1 MMRFCVTRFCVII
14 LLAMCFMGS
23 MLPAQSKLS
32 ALDEASYPKIVAA
45 HKGQVVLVD
54 FWATW
59 CVPCRAEMP
68 QLVKMQLKLG
78 ARGVKLITISADEP
92 SKEAAAFKVLT
103 ENSVAPPFYL
113 KKAADDDKFY
123 NLVDP
128 KWSGEMP
135 AMFIY
140 DRSGKRVR
148 SFLGE
153 TPVKDIEAAIEKLL
167 Q

>member
-1 MMRFCVTRFCVII
+1 MRRLII
-14 LLAMCFMGS
+14 LPVVLAAAVW
-23 MLPAQSKLS
+23 AQSKLTPVN
-32 ALDEASYPKIVAA
+32 EATLPKIVAA

-68 QLVKMQLKLG
+68 EIVKMSVRLST
-78 ARGVKLITISADEP
+78 RGLVLATVSADEP
-92 SKEAAAFKVLT
+92 AKELAAFKVLM
-103 ENSVAPPFYL
+103 ENAVAPPLYV

-123 NLVDP
+123 SSVDP

-135 AMFIY
+135 AMFLY
-140 DRSGKRVR
+140 DRTGKRVR

-153 TPVKDIEAAIEKLL
+153 TPVKDIEAAIQKLL
-167 Q
+167 

>member
-1 MMRFCVTRFCVII
+1 MR
-14 LLAMCFMGS
+14 LALTMFLAAGL
-23 MLPAQSKLS
+23 LPAQSKLTPVNET
-32 ALDEASYPKIVAA
+32 AFAKMVAT
-45 HKGQVVLVD
+45 HKGKIVLVD

-68 QLVKMQLKLG
+68 QLVKLSEKLH
-78 ARGVKLITISADEP
+78 ARGLDLITVSADAPEQ
-92 SKEAAAFKVLT
+92 EQAAFKLLMQ
-103 ENSVAPPFYL
+103 NAVAAPFYL

-123 NLVDP
+123 NSVDT

-153 TPVKDIEAAIEKLL
+153 TPVKDIEAAIQKLL
-167 Q
+167 

>member
-1 MMRFCVTRFCVII
+1 MTRFC
-14 LLAMCFMGS
+14 LAMFLAAAL
-23 MLPAQSKLS
+23 LPAQSKLTPVS
-32 ALDEASYPKIVAA
+32 EASFPKIVAA

-68 QLVKMQLKLG
+68 QLVKMSMKLG
-78 ARGVKLITISADEP
+78 ARGLVLITVSADEP
-92 SKEAAAFKVLT
+92 DKELAAFKLLM

-113 KKAADDDKFY
+113 KKAVDDDKFT
-123 NLVDP
+123 NLVDT
-128 KWSGEMP
+128 KWSGELP
-135 AMFIY
+135 AMFLY

-167 Q
+167 R

>member
-1 MMRFCVTRFCVII
+1 MTRIALV
-14 LLAMCFMGS
+14 LLAMVS
-23 MLPAQSKLS
+23 VLPAQSKLTP
-32 ALDEASYPKIVAA
+32 LNEAAFPKMLAT
-45 HKGQVVLVD
+45 HKGKIVLVD

-68 QLVKMQLKLG
+68 QLVKLSEKLRAKG
-78 ARGVKLITISADEP
+78 LDFITISADEP
-92 SKEAAAFKVLT
+92 KQELAAYKVLM
-103 ENSVAPPFYL
+103 ENSVAPPSYL
-113 KKAADDDKFY
+113 KIAVDDDKFY
-123 NLVDP
+123 NLVDT

-153 TPVKDIEAAIEKLL
+153 TPVKDIEAAIQKLL
-167 Q
+167 P

>member
-1 MMRFCVTRFCVII
+1 MRFG
-14 LLAMCFMGS
+14 LLLLTAAAIG
-23 MLPAQSKLS
+23 AQSKLTPLNETS
-32 ALDEASYPKIVAA
+32 FPKMLASHRGKII
-45 HKGQVVLVD
+45 LVD

-68 QLVKMQLKLG
+68 QLVKLSEKLR
-78 ARGVKLITISADEP
+78 ARGLDFITVSADEAGKEP
-92 SKEAAAFKVLT
+92 SALKVLM
-103 ENSVAPPFYL
+103 ENSVAAPVYI
-113 KKAADDDKFY
+113 KKVADDDVFY
-123 NLVDP
+123 NSVDT

-153 TPVKDIEAAIEKLL
+153 TPMKDIEAAIQKLL
-167 Q
+167 P

>member
-1 MMRFCVTRFCVII
+1 MRFA
-14 LLAMCFMGS
+14 LAMFVATS
-23 MLPAQSKLS
+23 LLS
-32 ALDEASYPKIVAA
+32 AQPKLMPVNEASLAKLIAS
-45 HKGQVVLVD
+45 HKGKVVLVD

-68 QLVKMQLKLG
+68 QLVKLSEKLRAKG
-78 ARGVKLITISADEP
+78 LDFITVSADEP
-92 SKEAAAFKVLT
+92 ESEAAAFKVLMQHA
-103 ENSVAPPFYL
+103 VAAPFYI
-113 KKAADDDKFY
+113 KKVDDNDKFY
-123 NLVDP
+123 NSVDT

-153 TPVKDIEAAIEKLL
+153 TPMKDIEAAVQKLL
-167 Q
+167 P

>member
-1 MMRFCVTRFCVII
+1 MK
-14 LLAMCFMGS
+14 LALAMVAAAVLMQ
-23 MLPAQSKLS
+23 AQSKI
-32 ALDEASYPKIVAA
+32 APLDEGSYSKMVAT
-45 HKGQVVLVD
+45 HKGKIVLVD

-68 QLVKMQLKLG
+68 QLVKLSLKLG
-78 ARGVKLITISADEP
+78 QHGLDFITVSGDDAG
-92 SKEAAAFKVLT
+92 KEQAALKVLMQDA
-103 ENSVAPPFYL
+103 VAPPFYI

-140 DRSGKRVR
+140 DRAGRRVK

-153 TPVKDIEAAIEKLL
+153 TPMKDVEAAIQKLL
-167 Q
+167 P

>member
-1 MMRFCVTRFCVII
+1 MRIALFF
-14 LLAMCFMGS
+14 LACL
-23 MLPAQSKLS
+23 LPAQSKLPP
-32 ALDEASYPKIVAA
+32 LNEASFPKMVAS
-45 HKGQVVLVD
+45 HKGKIVLVD

-68 QLVKMQLKLG
+68 LLVKLSEKLKAHGLDF
-78 ARGVKLITISADEP
+78 VTVSADEP
-92 SKEAAAFKVLT
+92 EKETAAFQVLQQ
-103 ENSVAPPFYL
+103 NAVAAPFYI
-113 KKAADDDKFY
+113 KKAADDDKFN

-153 TPVKDIEAAIEKLL
+153 TPVKDIEAAINKLL

>member
-1 MMRFCVTRFCVII
+1 MMRLPLG
-14 LLAMCFMGS
+14 LLAVAG
-23 MLPAQSKLS
+23 LAPAFVGLGPLNETTYAKMV
-32 ALDEASYPKIVAA
+32 AS
-45 HKGQVVLVD
+45 HKGKILLVD

-68 QLVKMQLKLG
+68 QLVKLSEKLR
-78 ARGVKLITISADEP
+78 ARGFDLVTVSADAPED
-92 SKEAAAFKVLT
+92 EAAAFKVLT
-103 ENSVAPPFYL
+103 QNAVAAPFYL

-123 NLVDP
+123 DSVDA

-153 TPVKDIEAAIEKLL
+153 TPVKDIEAAIQKLL
-167 Q
+167 

>member
-1 MMRFCVTRFCVII
+1 MRCALFFLAC
-14 LLAMCFMGS
+14 LL
-23 MLPAQSKLS
+23 LPAQSKLP
-32 ALDEASYPKIVAA
+32 ALNEASFPKMVAT
-45 HKGQVVLVD
+45 HKGKIVLVD

-68 QLVKMQLKLG
+68 QLVKLSEKLK
-78 ARGVKLITISADEP
+78 ARGFDLVTVSADEP
-92 SKEAAAFKVLT
+92 DKESAAFQVLKD
-103 ENSVAPPFYL
+103 NAVAAPFYL

-153 TPVKDIEAAIEKLL
+153 TPVKDIEAAIQKLL
-167 Q
+167 P

>member
-1 MMRFCVTRFCVII
+1 MR
-14 LLAMCFMGS
+14 LALALAFAVCL
-23 MLPAQSKLS
+23 LPAQSKLTP
-32 ALDEASYPKIVAA
+32 LTEASFPKMVAA
-45 HKGQVVLVD
+45 HKGKIVLVD

-68 QLVKMQLKLG
+68 QLVKLSGKLRS
-78 ARGVKLITISADEP
+78 RGLDFVTISTDDPE
-92 SKEAAAFKVLT
+92 KEASAFKVLM
-103 ENSVAPPFYL
+103 ENAVAAPFFL
-113 KKAADDDKFY
+113 KKVADDDKFY
-123 NLVDP
+123 NLVDT

-153 TPVKDIEAAIEKLL
+153 TPVKDIEAAIQKLL
-167 Q
+167 

>member
-1 MMRFCVTRFCVII
+1 MTRFC
-14 LLAMCFMGS
+14 LPMFLAA
-23 MLPAQSKLS
+23 LALTAQPKLTPV
-32 ALDEASYPKIVAA
+32 DESLFAKVVAA
-45 HKGQVVLVD
+45 HKGQVILVD

-68 QLVKMQLKLG
+68 QLVKMSEKLA
-78 ARGVKLITISADEP
+78 ARGLVLVTVSADEP
-92 SKEAAAFKVLT
+92 GKEAAAFKVLM

-113 KKAADDDKFY
+113 KRAGDDDKF
-123 NLVDP
+123 NDLVDT
-128 KWSGEMP
+128 KWSGELP

-167 Q
+167 R

>member
-1 MMRFCVTRFCVII
+1 MR
-14 LLAMCFMGS
+14 LAFAVVLTAAL
-23 MLPAQSKLS
+23 LPAQSKFTPVT
-32 ALDEASYPKIVAA
+32 EASLGKMIAA
-45 HKGQVVLVD
+45 HKGKIVLLD

-68 QLVKMQLKLG
+68 QLVKLSEKLR
-78 ARGVKLITISADEP
+78 ARGLDLVTVSTDAPEQ
-92 SKEAAAFKVLT
+92 EAAAFKLLMQ
-103 ENSVAPPFYL
+103 NSIAAPFYL

-123 NLVDP
+123 EAVDG

-135 AMFIY
+135 AMFLY

-153 TPVKDIEAAIEKLL
+153 TPVKDIEAAIQKLL

>member
-1 MMRFCVTRFCVII
+1 MRVELFF
-14 LLAMCFMGS
+14 LACL
-23 MLPAQSKLS
+23 LPAQSKLPP
-32 ALDEASYPKIVAA
+32 LNEASFPKMVAS
-45 HKGQVVLVD
+45 HKGKIVLVD

-68 QLVKMQLKLG
+68 QLVKLSEKQK
-78 ARGVKLITISADEP
+78 ARGLDFVTISADEP
-92 SKEAAAFKVLT
+92 DKEPAAFQVLQQ
-103 ENSVAPPFYL
+103 NAVAAPFYI

-153 TPVKDIEAAIEKLL
+153 TPVKDIEAAINKLL
-167 Q
+167 L

>member
-1 MMRFCVTRFCVII
+1 MRLALAVFVTIG
-14 LLAMCFMGS
+14 L
-23 MLPAQSKLS
+23 LPAQSKLTPVNETS
-32 ALDEASYPKIVAA
+32 FAKMVAT
-45 HKGQVVLVD
+45 HKGKIVLVD

-68 QLVKMQLKLG
+68 QLVKLAEKLR
-78 ARGVKLITISADEP
+78 ARGLDFVTVSADAPE
-92 SKEAAAFKVLT
+92 SELAAFKVLMQ
-103 ENSVAPPFYL
+103 NAVAAPFYL

-123 NLVDP
+123 DLVDS

-153 TPVKDIEAAIEKLL
+153 TPVKDIEAAIQKLL
-167 Q
+167 